1 MRKFI
6 LALVVASVLA
16 LCSFAVVGCGGGGG
30 GDDQADFVG
39 VWDVDSMTG
48 VSDDDMAMVKAM
60 GGVQA
65 TLAEDGTFA
74 LSMMGMVMPGTWEY
88 ADGTATVTIEGQSV
102 PATIEG
108 GKLKFEQD
116 GTEMLFVKTSDE
128 AATAPTESDVD
139 YGDLLE
145 DFDEEATD
153 DAVAE
158 DDAA

>member
-6 LALVVASVLA
+6 LAVIVASVLA
-16 LCSFAVVGCGGGGG
+16 LCSFAAVGCSGGGGG
-30 GDDQADFVG
+30 GSDQADFVG

-74 LSMMGMVMPGTWEY
+74 LSMMGMVVPGTWEF
-88 ADGTATVTIEGQSV
+88 ADGAANVTIEGQSV

-116 GTEMLFVKTSDE
+116 GTEMLFTKTSDE
-128 AATAPTESDVD
+128 AATAPTESDVE
-139 YGDLLE
+139 YGDLLD
-145 DFDEEATD
+145 DFDTENDEG
-153 DAVAE
+153 VLL

>member
-30 GDDQADFVG
+30 NGGDQADYVG

-48 VSDDDMAMVKAM
+48 VSEDDMAMVKAM

-65 TLAEDGTFA
+65 VLAEDGTFA
-74 LSMMGMVMPGTWEY
+74 LSMMGMVMPGTWEFK
-88 ADGTATVTIEGQSV
+88 DGAAEVTIEGQSV
-102 PATIEG
+102 PATIDG

-116 GTEMLFVKTSDE
+116 GTEMLFTKTSDQ
-128 AATAPTESDVD
+128 AATAPTESEVD

-145 DFDEEATD
+145 DFDVEGE
-153 DAVAE
+153 
-158 DDAA
+158 DAA

>member
-6 LALVVASVLA
+6 LAMVVASVLA

-30 GDDQADFVG
+30 NGGDQADYVG

-48 VSDDDMAMVKAM
+48 VSEDDMAMVKAM

-65 TLAEDGTFA
+65 VLAEDGTFA
-74 LSMMGMVMPGTWEY
+74 LSMMGMIMPGTWEF
-88 ADGTATVTIEGQSV
+88 ADGAAQVTIEGQSV
-102 PATIEG
+102 PATIDG

-116 GTEMLFVKTSDE
+116 GTEMLFTKTSDQ
-128 AATAPTESDVD
+128 AATAPTESEVD

-145 DFDEEATD
+145 DFDVEGE
-153 DAVAE
+153 
-158 DDAA
+158 DAA

>member
-30 GDDQADFVG
+30 GGDQADYVG

-48 VSDDDMAMVKAM
+48 VSEDDMAMVKAM

-65 TLAEDGTFA
+65 VLAEDGTFA
-74 LSMMGMVMPGTWEY
+74 LSMMGMVMPGTWEFK
-88 ADGTATVTIEGQSV
+88 DGAATVTIEGQSV
-102 PATIEG
+102 PATIDG

-116 GTEMLFVKTSDE
+116 GTEMLFTKTSDE
-128 AATAPTESDVD
+128 AATAPTESEVD
-139 YGDLLE
+139 YGELLE
-145 DFDEEATD
+145 DFDVEGE
-153 DAVAE
+153 
-158 DDAA
+158 DAAA